1 MKCHLTG
8 PSLNT
13 LCPALTTPTSSSSSS
28 SSSSSNQLRWRQVPP
43 EQSLGLT
50 RFELKTS
57 DVRGCSQ
64 CSVSPLPG
72 TCDECLL
79 CRFYTWFPVW
89 CDLDKDHSTSPH
101 CPPQLSWLTSEYLVT
116 DVTRCGQPVG
126 CLQEH
131 VAPLSS
137 LTSIT
142 IRALRLRA
150 QTSDGCHPGRGV
162 PRSRLV
168 SPSHRSAPTVLP
180 RARVA
185 FGRLKSGI
193 VGWTSSVMIN

>member
-13 LCPALTTPTSSSSSS
+13 LCPALTTPTSSSSS

-89 CDLDKDHSTSPH
+89 CDLDERSQHIPSLPSTALLAHLWVSGDRRDKVWAACRLSPGTRGPPVLPH
-101 CPPQLSWLTSEYLVT
+101 LHHHQGPPPQSPDLWWLPPRPRCSPQSTCLPQSQVRSHSSAQSSSCLRETEVWDSGVDFLSH
-116 DVTRCGQPVG
+116 D
-126 CLQEH
+126 
-131 VAPLSS
+131 
-137 LTSIT
+137 
-142 IRALRLRA
+142 
-150 QTSDGCHPGRGV
+150 
-162 PRSRLV
+162 
-168 SPSHRSAPTVLP
+168 
-180 RARVA
+180 
-185 FGRLKSGI
+185 
-193 VGWTSSVMIN
+193 